1 MGRPT
6 KTKEVRS
13 QHVSFRLS
21 PAEHFALLDKAE
33 RSGLTVGDFLRSRAL
48 KARSRKAREMIAT
61 PAEPGALS
69 LAQQLRM
76 IGVNVNQIAH
86 HCNRH
91 QVPPPDGLSPLLAE
105 IRALLS
111 TTFRT
116 RG

>member
-6 KTKEVRS
+6 KTKDVRS
-13 QHVSFRLS
+13 HHVSFRLS
-21 PAEHFALLDKAE
+21 RAEHFTLLDKAE
-33 RSGLTVGDFLRSRAL
+33 RSGMTVGDFLRSRAL
-48 KARSRKAREMIAT
+48 KARSRKAREMIAA
-61 PAEPGALS
+61 PAEPGVLS
-69 LAQQLRM
+69 LAQQLRK

-91 QVPPPDGLSPLLAE
+91 QVPPPDGLAPLLAE

-111 TTFRT
+111 AAFHP